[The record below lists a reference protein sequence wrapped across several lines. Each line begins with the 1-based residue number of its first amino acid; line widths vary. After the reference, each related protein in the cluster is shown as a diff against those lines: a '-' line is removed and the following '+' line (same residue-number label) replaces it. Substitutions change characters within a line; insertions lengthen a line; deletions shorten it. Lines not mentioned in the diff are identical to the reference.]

1 MQLAHPARPSGAPY
15 IESPRRF
22 IHKINKSQCLLRSLI
37 CCALT
42 SNAARRAAL
51 GAPPADA
58 PPPTPP
64 PPACKARKL
73 MATRKCHGL
82 AREIPVS
89 DTLRSPGA
97 VFSATRPCRWART
110 WQRARRPGS
119 RRACPRPACA
129 DGLARGSATQCTLV
143 SAGVNQ
149 FGRATHCCPRCRGA
163 VQHGRGGGGGDAQ
176 TQGCPGSGEMAARTV
191 GSCARAMPSAP
202 GPQGSLPEPAGVN
215 RH

>member
-1 MQLAHPARPSGAPY
+1 MTCTPSISFTALLSTNTCSSTHNISKNSLFDEKLTFAARSPMQFAHPARPSGAPY
-15 IESPRRF
+15 IESPRRS

-129 DGLARGSATQCTLV
+129 HGLARGSAT
-143 SAGVNQ
+143 
-149 FGRATHCCPRCRGA
+149 
-163 VQHGRGGGGGDAQ
+163 
-176 TQGCPGSGEMAARTV
+176 
-191 GSCARAMPSAP
+191 
-202 GPQGSLPEPAGVN
+202 
-215 RH
+215 